1 MRDLRPRRASHEI
14 FMLKR
19 AVEQRDGADEVR
31 AGKEPRPL
39 QLISVFDR
47 REGEGGKGEGGANA
61 VLW

>member
-1 MRDLRPRRASHEI
+1 
-14 FMLKR
+14 MLKR